1 MLRGY
6 LMTSLLKGL
15 SYLTA
20 LAAIFAV
27 FMVAVGYVFQTVS
40 INSAR
45 ISDLQGIDS
54 AIRDQAAEIAKNP
67 PPEKLNDLKAALSDL
82 NAQHVG
88 KQKEIDYGNNKFFYL
103 TFRQCL
109 LPIDPKCFHRNSS
122 ADNIQLLAVACGLLG
137 VCLFFFISIRK
148 DTFLPVQLLV
158 GPKVLISAVC
168 LIPTGAIL
176 GLLTLFLMRGAKGA
190 LLSPVSNVV
199 QVESPFGVAF
209 ACIFAAFFS
218 DQILAALLK
227 TAEKFSAK
235 PV

>member
-1 MLRGY
+1 
-6 LMTSLLKGL
+6 MTNFLKGL
-15 SYLTA
+15 PY
-20 LAAIFAV
+20 LAALVAIFV
-27 FMVAVGYVFQTVS
+27 IFMMAVGYVFQTIS

-45 ISDLQGIDS
+45 ISDLQGIDN
-54 AIRDQAAEIAKNP
+54 AIRDQAAEIARNP
-67 PPEKLNDLKAALSDL
+67 PPEKLNELKAALSDL

-88 KQKEIDYGNNKFFYL
+88 KQKEIDYGNNEFYFL

-109 LPIDPKCFHRNSS
+109 LPIDPKCFHRKSS

-137 VCLFFFISIRK
+137 VCLFFFVTLRK
-148 DTFLPVQLLV
+148 DAFLPDPVLV

-176 GLLTLFLMRGAKGA
+176 GLMTLFLMRGAKGA

-218 DQILAALLK
+218 DQILAALLNV
-227 TAEKFSAK
+227 ADKFGIKSS
-235 PV
+235 